1 MGHNLRAVDDK
12 ALFDLRVIQDINGL
26 LNAIKVFFQMV
37 MQIDPHRRRGNAFTE
52 RIKSGSFSCA
62 RRRCRDWLTAEGVI

>member
-37 MQIDPHRRRGNAFTE
+37 MQIDPHRRRGNAFT
-52 RIKSGSFSCA
+52 RTNKK
-62 RRRCRDWLTAEGVI
+62 RVIQLRAQALQGLAHC

>member
-1 MGHNLRAVDDK
+1 MGHNLRAIDDK
-12 ALFDLRVIQDINGL
+12 ALFHLRVIQDINGL

-37 MQIDPHRRRGNAFTE
+37 MQIDPDRRGVMPLPE

-62 RRRCRDWLTAEGVI
+62 QALQGLAHC